1 MTGTPCNRRQFL
13 ERASLAPLAPLAPT
27 VPAFLS
33 RMVRGAEDN
42 HDSRILVVIQL
53 SGG

>member
-13 ERASLAPLAPLAPT
+13 ERASLAPLAPT